1 MTIIIFQMSQMYAP
15 QYDPQRNGGQ
25 VKKLPIENYRLQLS
39 VNGLKILDYL
49 HQTGQYFSQI
59 YPGYGAA
66 MYTNMYHR

>member
-1 MTIIIFQMSQMYAP
+1 MTIFQMSQMYAP

-25 VKKLPIENYRLQLS
+25 VITNEKLRNRDYNTTMSFNLLTTS
-39 VNGLKILDYL
+39 NMTILP
-49 HQTGQYFSQI
+49 QI

>member
-1 MTIIIFQMSQMYAP
+1 MQQYANAMHVQQYQQYAMLHQHNPALMSQMYAP

-25 VKKLPIENYRLQLS
+25 
-39 VNGLKILDYL
+39 
-49 HQTGQYFSQI
+49 I